1 MYPSQ
6 ELRFARSEDTM
17 PSDIETWDGRQITAA
32 RALAGLTVRELADRA
47 STTKRVISDL
57 ESGGLVKVSPE
68 RRHGHISAELWTRI
82 VTALEESGVKLLSE
96 GGGHGA
102 GARWIQPRRTR
113 E

>member
-1 MYPSQ
+1 
-6 ELRFARSEDTM
+6 M
-17 PSDIETWDGRQITAA
+17 PSEIETWDGRQLTAA

-68 RRHGHISAELWTRI
+68 RRHGHVSAELWSRI
-82 VTALEESGVKLLSE
+82 VFALQEAGVDLLSE

-102 GARWIQPRRTR
+102 GARWILPRRKR

>member
-1 MYPSQ
+1 
-6 ELRFARSEDTM
+6 M
-17 PSDIETWDGRQITAA
+17 PSEIETWDGRQVTAA

-68 RRHGHISAELWTRI
+68 RRHGHVSAELWSRI
-82 VTALEESGVKLLSE
+82 VNALREAGVE
-96 GGGHGA
+96 MTIERGGLGS
-102 GARWIQPRRTR
+102 GARWIQPRRER